1 MRIDG
6 VREADDHTKCMLLV
20 REGTKDECNIC
31 IQGMAAKVFSP
42 AFVPCQRDLA
52 HRDPAPWSST
62 PSGRQALCDH

>member
-1 MRIDG
+1 
-6 VREADDHTKCMLLV
+6 MLFV

-31 IQGMAAKVFSP
+31 IQGMTAKVFSP

-52 HRDPAPWSST
+52 HRNPAPWSST